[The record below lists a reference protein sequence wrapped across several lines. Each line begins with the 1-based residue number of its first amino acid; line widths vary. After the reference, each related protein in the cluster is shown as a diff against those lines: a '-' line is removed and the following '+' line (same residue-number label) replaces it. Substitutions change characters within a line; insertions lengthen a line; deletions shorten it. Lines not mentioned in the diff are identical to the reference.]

1 MYVVLQAQMKGC
13 QNHAEELLT
22 HKDLEC
28 QQTVEQLEAHFQA
41 LINEKGGQVGLPQ
54 TSSKR

>member
-1 MYVVLQAQMKGC
+1 M
-13 QNHAEELLT
+13 LT
-22 HKDLEC
+22 HKNLEC

-54 TSSKR
+54 TSSKRWIGKGLKLEGQR